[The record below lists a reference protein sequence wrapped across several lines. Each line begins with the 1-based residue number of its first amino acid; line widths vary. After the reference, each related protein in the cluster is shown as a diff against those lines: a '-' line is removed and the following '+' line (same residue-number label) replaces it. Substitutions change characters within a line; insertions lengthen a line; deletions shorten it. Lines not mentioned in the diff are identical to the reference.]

1 MYKPIDVQLSLRW
14 SWQRAVDT
22 NRAQAGIQDEL
33 RAWAPWVKSGGD
45 YSLELGGEVRETRV
59 ESIR

>member
-45 YSLELGGEVRETRV
+45 YSLELGG
-59 ESIR
+59 